1 MIMITIRHC
10 VCVFLSVLVFQHVQS
25 APATDDIRE
34 LLDELLTR
42 IETLEVS
49 DAANKAKIVEMEA
62 QFKLRQSESERE
74 IFVLKETIKKME
86 SDSKHKEEI
95 MLRSIYKQG
104 MEAGNDKSDDMAESR
119 LGDNDRT
126 GQTTEGGIQK
136 RRSSIRKVREVP
148 EMETAF
154 YATHVVHNN
163 HDLGANQIIPF
174 QQTVTNVGN
183 AYNNNTSVFVAP
195 VDGTYVFHATVM
207 GIDASNVYNHMK
219 AHFDVDGTKYSVFYV
234 TAYDQSSQ
242 MLVINLKAGQ
252 SVSVKNDYLGTGFIG
267 THNSSFSG
275 FLLYQH
281 YPNNNIVGK

>member
-1 MIMITIRHC
+1 MIAIRHS

-62 QFKLRQSESERE
+62 DFKLRQSESERE

-95 MLRSIYKQG
+95 MLGRIYEQG
-104 MEAGNDKSDDMAESR
+104 MEAGNDKSDDMAESK

-136 RRSSIRKVREVP
+136 RRSSIRKARRVS

-154 YATHVVHNN
+154 YATHAVHNN

-195 VDGTYVFHATVM
+195 VDGTYVFHATLM
-207 GIDASNVYNHMK
+207 GIDAPNVQNHIR
-219 AHFDVDGTKYSVFYV
+219 AHFDVDGTRYSIFYV
-234 TAYDQSSQ
+234 IEYDQSSQ

-252 SVSVKNDYLGTGFIG
+252 SVSVRNEYLDAGFVG
-267 THNSSFSG
+267 AHNSSFSG

-281 YPNNNIVGK
+281 SLTNNIVGK